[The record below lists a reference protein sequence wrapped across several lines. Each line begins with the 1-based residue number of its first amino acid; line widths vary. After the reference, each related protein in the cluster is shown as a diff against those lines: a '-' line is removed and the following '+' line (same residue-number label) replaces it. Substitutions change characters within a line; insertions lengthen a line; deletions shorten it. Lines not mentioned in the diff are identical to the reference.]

1 MDSGDVDLVSPR
13 LDEAKK
19 TTRPP
24 SAALKAPPSADPKPV
39 KREPPASKP
48 TPAHATRAVAAV
60 DILGDGSPNLDDAIA
75 SAPASATAMEKAP
88 VTVKLSHSTA
98 PPQSTLMRA
107 GTLSAGM
114 HSSSTNPTPK
124 PMAAPKKST
133 LEVLNEATGSVSRGT
148 ARSGPSASIIDES
161 DVKRSAVLNDVDRP
175 TTSAPTVS
183 RAVPISG
190 SFRPN
195 VPDEEVVLV
204 KKQEVKHVAESHSEA
219 KGAKH
224 VIDLEDSIDD
234 VEEIPFLED
243 ANPAEPKKDTRRQ
256 TLIAH
261 DDDPVI
267 MIESKAYT
275 APARSKAA
283 EAKSASDSSNND
295 EKNGDDDDDALLA
308 KAGAKGVEKED
319 VYDELRKLK
328 RAGTMEADARDP
340 EGVSSSSS
348 SPSPTSHEARRT
360 RDAGDYG
367 DDDPRDSSDHGQNS
381 SSSSSRERRER
392 RRERRRGKHDDEP
405 KRIQP
410 QFFNPKSVPFVPDH
424 LLDFVRRPLECGRG
438 HIVKCFIE
446 RNEQSKLSPVYTL
459 LLEVTNVSGRP
470 IMYARK
476 KPTSRITSHYVIS
489 LNKEDLFLPRMMRS
503 HQYIG
508 KLRSSTSMMEY
519 CLYDQGDNP
528 EDLDS
533 DCEIDDEI
541 RKNIRAEL
549 AVIRYHNSKKPYPR
563 KIEVAIPS
571 IVENGSAY
579 LDWRPMSRDQ
589 MMEEHMRAI
598 TTAGG
603 QNVLDTHNFIF
614 MHKRET
620 KYDPLSS
627 CIVDFRSRA
636 TCTSVKNFQLVHSEP
651 TNDAFKDKYRKLHAD
666 FVYED
671 QGTVSL
677 PQEFVLLQLGKVGKH
692 CFNMDF
698 QYPLS
703 MLQAFAIALSRFDTK
718 QR

>member
-1 MDSGDVDLVSPR
+1 M
-13 LDEAKK
+13 
-19 TTRPP
+19 
-24 SAALKAPPSADPKPV
+24 
-39 KREPPASKP
+39 
-48 TPAHATRAVAAV
+48 
-60 DILGDGSPNLDDAIA
+60 
-75 SAPASATAMEKAP
+75 
-88 VTVKLSHSTA
+88 
-98 PPQSTLMRA
+98 
-107 GTLSAGM
+107 
-114 HSSSTNPTPK
+114 
-124 PMAAPKKST
+124 
-133 LEVLNEATGSVSRGT
+133 
-148 ARSGPSASIIDES
+148 
-161 DVKRSAVLNDVDRP
+161 
-175 TTSAPTVS
+175 
-183 RAVPISG
+183 SG
-190 SFRPN
+190 SSRPN

-204 KKQEVKHVAESHSEA
+204 KKHEVKAVSEPSSEA

-224 VIDLEDSIDD
+224 VVDLEDSIDD
-234 VEEIPFLED
+234 VEEIPFLEETTS
-243 ANPAEPKKDTRRQ
+243 AEPKKDTRRQ
-256 TLIAH
+256 APIAQ

-267 MIESKAYT
+267 VIESKPT
-275 APARSKAA
+275 VAPAKTKTA
-283 EAKSASDSSNND
+283 EAKGSGDYSNND
-295 EKNGDDDDDALLA
+295 EKNGGADDDDALLA

-319 VYDELRKLK
+319 IYDELRKLK
-328 RAGTMEADARDP
+328 RNGTTEGDAHDP
-340 EGVSSSSS
+340 EGTSSSSSSS
-348 SPSPTSHEARRT
+348 SPTAHESRRT
-360 RDAGDYG
+360 REAGEYDNEE
-367 DDDPRDSSDHGQNS
+367 PRDSSDHSHN
-381 SSSSSRERRER
+381 SSSRERRER

-446 RNEQSKLSPVYTL
+446 RNEQNKLSPVYTL
-459 LLEVTNVSGRP
+459 LLEVTSVSGRP

-563 KIEVAIPS
+563 KLEVAIPS
-571 IVENGSAY
+571 IVDNGSAY

-692 CFNMDF
+692 CFNLDF